1 MKVTVCDNNIE
12 NRQKLVKMLKQY
24 SEKNK
29 LPMII
34 VEYDSEQEKNEA
46 EKRRQDRM
54 EFSFVEGKISLLF
67 RDIIYVENERHR
79 QIFHTCSGDY
89 SIYWKL
95 NEIER
100 ELKPYGF
107 LRIHQS
113 FLVNMHYVKKI
124 NSYLLTM
131 NNGEQLSV
139 PKARYA
145 KVKEQF
151 LNFKGKN

>member
-1 MKVTVCDNNIE
+1 MKVTVCDSNIE
-12 NRQKLVKMLKQY
+12 NRKNLIKLLKQY

-34 VEYDSEQEKNEA
+34 VEFDSEQEVA
-46 EKRRQDRM
+46 GTKRKTQDSM
-54 EFSFVEGKISLLF
+54 EFSFVEGEMALF
-67 RDIIYVENERHR
+67 FKDIIYVENEKHR

-113 FLVNMHYVKKI
+113 FLVNMSYVKRI
-124 NSYLLTM
+124 SSYLLTLD
-131 NNGEQLSV
+131 NGEQLSV

-151 LNFKGKN
+151 LSYREKE